1 MMDGLSQEMKDA
13 LAANDAYEAR
23 KGDHDAKKQ
32 ASQANIQQLDD
43 VRAQLVLNEE
53 AADAEA
59 EAELAP
65 LRTKRDEAQARAD
78 AKHNE
83 S

>member
-1 MMDGLSQEMKDA
+1 MTDELKAAM
-13 LAANDAYEAR
+13 AANDAYEAR